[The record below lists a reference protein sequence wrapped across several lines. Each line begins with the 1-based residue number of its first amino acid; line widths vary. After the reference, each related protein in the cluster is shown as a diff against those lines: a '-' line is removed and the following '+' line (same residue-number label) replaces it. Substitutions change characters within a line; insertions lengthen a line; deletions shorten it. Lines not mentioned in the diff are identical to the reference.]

1 MCKCPQTL
9 VSPTIIDTLQK
20 TFDIKEFSDPKK
32 DIEESL
38 KAL

>member
-1 MCKCPQTL
+1 MSANFSK
-9 VSPTIIDTLQK
+9 STIIDTLQK